1 MNLLADENFPA
12 PVIAAMRQRGH
23 DVLVV
28 AETMPGASDARV
40 LAVAAEGQRVL
51 LTLDRDYGD
60 LIFHRGT
67 PAPAGVVLFRLT
79 GPRPQDDNRRMME
92 ALERLQE
99 WAGHF
104 TTVTDTMIRSRAFPK
119 NAGEQHE

>member
-12 PVIAAMRQRGH
+12 PVIAALRQRGH

-28 AETMPGASDARV
+28 AEIMPGASGARV
-40 LAVAAEGQRVL
+40 LAATAEGKRLL

-60 LIFHRGT
+60 LIFHRGR
-67 PAPAGVVLFRLT
+67 PAPPGIVLFRLT

-92 ALERLQE
+92 ILERLQE
-99 WAGHF
+99 WSGLF
-104 TTVTDTMIRSRAFPK
+104 TTVTDTMIRSKPFPK
-119 NAGEQHE
+119 EVGEQRE